1 MKNIANLFQ
10 PFEVVEQQVSLKRD
24 QEKCFLYFA
33 DELVTIVLN
42 QKNQQT
48 VDHLTQVLG
57 QLSVKFRF
65 SFSHLLVEAEKKNQ
79 PKRLAFLKQVWF
91 DSLKE

>member
-1 MKNIANLFQ
+1 LKNFANLFQ
-10 PFEVVEQQVSLKRD
+10 PFEAVEQQVPQKRD

-48 VDHLTQVLG
+48 VDQLTQLLG

-65 SFSHLLVEAEKKNQ
+65 TFSSLLVEAEKNNQ
-79 PKRLAFLKQVWF
+79 PKRLNLLKQVWF